1 MRPVTATCTALRIFS
16 IAPRGSGR
24 TGSIQPWA
32 NAGRAIAHSAAAS
45 PGRRFRDSMGLV
57 PVRDAMVPITMEEGA
72 GMLIFT
78 LAGRGVMLLDGDRIE
93 VAANDLVHIPA
104 GVSYGLQ
111 TLGGTDWTYVV
122 LQAPLE

>member
-1 MRPVTATCTALRIFS
+1 MGTRVALHLPPPHQAAYHGGGLTPPHRS
-16 IAPRGSGR
+16 QS
-24 TGSIQPWA
+24 
-32 NAGRAIAHSAAAS
+32 AGDARRAQLRAHGDA
-45 PGRRFRDSMGLV
+45 PGRRGADHDGG
-57 PVRDAMVPITMEEGA
+57 GA

-122 LQAPLE
+122 LQAPVE